1 MWWVLYQDL
10 GILVQCSEWEQH
22 RPNLVRLS
30 RRYKHSLSHYKI
42 DDGGQNGSAEFGG
55 LQQTRKGVGLLV
67 VSDVVG
73 TL

>member
-10 GILVQCSEWEQH
+10 GILVQCSEWEQR

-30 RRYKHSLSHYKI
+30 RKYKCSLSHYKI
-42 DDGGQNGSAEFGG
+42 DDGGQNGRAEFGG
-55 LQQTRKGVGLLV
+55 LQQMREGVGLSV
-67 VSDVVG
+67 VSDMVG